1 MKTRTERI
9 GIIGAME
16 EEVMALRQAL
26 TELQE
31 HGTPF
36 SDLPIFTGKLNGE
49 AVVIARCGIGKVN
62 AALATQ
68 YLLDH
73 FFLTAVI
80 NSGVAGGLS
89 PEVKI
94 GQIVIGHS
102 AMQHDFDVNNF
113 GYPQGTIPRLETN
126 IFKGDSRLVNL
137 ATTAA
142 QSQVGPSNVHQGL
155 VVSGD
160 QFVSSLDQK
169 QRILESFP
177 AATCVEMEGAA
188 IAHVAWLNQVP
199 HVIVRAISDQ
209 ADNTAPDDFD
219 AYLLEIIPTLNGVI
233 SKLVSLLKD

>member
-1 MKTRTERI
+1 MTTRMERI

-49 AVVIARCGIGKVN
+49 AVVIA
-62 AALATQ
+62 
-68 YLLDH
+68 
-73 FFLTAVI
+73 I

-113 GYPQGTIPRLETN
+113 GYPQGTIPRLETS